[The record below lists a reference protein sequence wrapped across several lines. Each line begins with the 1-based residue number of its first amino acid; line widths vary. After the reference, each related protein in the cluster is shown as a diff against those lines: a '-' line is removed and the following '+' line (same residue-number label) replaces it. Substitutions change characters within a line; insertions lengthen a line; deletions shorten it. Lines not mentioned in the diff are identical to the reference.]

1 MRLLE
6 RLYDDYVATDDHQ
19 GTAAAR
25 ELTEEQGICTKNII
39 EKIGRD
45 VYLRIESDIARS
57 EAANERYGFA
67 MGMNYALC
75 LCAELQNYEL

>member
-6 RLYDDYVATDDHQ
+6 RLCDDCVATDDHQ

-25 ELTEEQGICTKNII
+25 EFIEEQGICYKNII

-45 VYLRIESDIARS
+45 AYLLIESDIARI
-57 EAANERYGFA
+57 EAASERYSFA
-67 MGMNYALC
+67 MGVKYTLR
-75 LCAELQNYEL
+75 LCAELQNYGL

>member
-6 RLYDDYVATDDHQ
+6 RLCDDYVATDGYQD
-19 GTAAAR
+19 TAAAR
-25 ELTEEQGICTKNII
+25 ELIEERGIRTKNII

-45 VYLRIESDIARS
+45 AYLRIESDIARS
-57 EAANERYGFA
+57 EAASERYSFA
-67 MGMNYALC
+67 MGVSYALR